1 MLLLS
6 ETRAS
11 PLSHVPSFH
20 FLLSLPSPCPY
31 SLAAAVSALSVLCSV
46 LLACLGVSAVAVILS
61 SSAGGSKFYHRLF
74 PFYFLS
80 LCFCFFECVVVCS
93 ACALPGGP
101 PLLRV
106 QVKCEACSFCGQ
118 CKCNTIDSL

>member
-11 PLSHVPSFH
+11 PLSHDPSFP
-20 FLLSLPSPCPY
+20 FLLSLLSPCPY

-61 SSAGGSKFYHRLF
+61 SSVSSLSTTKFFHKDSFLF
-74 PFYFLS
+74 IS
-80 LCFCFFECVVVCS
+80 CFF
-93 ACALPGGP
+93 AFA
-101 PLLRV
+101 
-106 QVKCEACSFCGQ
+106 F
-118 CKCNTIDSL
+118 